1 MIEVDCHISIK
12 KDGVCFLG
20 PIKIELLQEIK
31 KCGSLSQA
39 AKNLKFSYQYAWTM
53 LDEMNK
59 AAPFPLVVKQ
69 RGGSNGGG
77 AEISPYGEKILVD
90 YYLIKE
96 QIQKLVTQINFE
108 INL

>member
-59 AAPFPLVVKQ
+59 SAPEPLVIKQ

-77 AEISPYGEKILVD
+77 AELSSYGAKILTD
-90 YYLIKE
+90 YFLIKD
-96 QIQKLVTQINFE
+96 QINKLVSQINVE